1 MSLIALPLIQAVQLP
16 NAVAIQYTCPAAT
29 QIVVRHTVLTNTTAG
44 AITVTA
50 YIVPNGGSVVDAAKI
65 LDAFS
70 IAAHTAYTSPEF
82 TGIVLKTGD
91 SIQCFASAA
100 TSISMNANGI
110 QQS

>member
-16 NAVAIQYTCPAAT
+16 NAVAIQYTCPASM
-29 QIVVRHTVLTNTTAG
+29 QIIVRHVVFTNTTAG
-44 AITVTA
+44 AITVTG
-50 YIVPNGGSVVDAAKI
+50 YIVPSGGSVTDAAKI

-70 IAAHTAYTSPEF
+70 IAGHTAYTSPEF
-82 TGIVLKTGD
+82 AGVVLKTGD
-91 SIQCFASAA
+91 TIQCFASAA

>member
-1 MSLIALPLIQAVQLP
+1 MSLTAIPLIQQVVLP
-16 NAVAIQYTCPAAT
+16 ASVAPQYACPASM
-29 QIVVRHTVLTNTTAG
+29 QIIIRHVVFCNTTAG

-50 YIVPNGGSVVDAAKI
+50 YIIPNGGSVADSGKI

-82 TGIVLKTGD
+82 SGVVLKTGD
-91 SIQCFASAA
+91 TIQCFSSAGA
-100 TSISMNANGI
+100 SISMNASGI

>member
-1 MSLIALPLIQAVQLP
+1 MSLIAIPLIQNVQLP
-16 NAVAIQYTCPAAT
+16 NAVAVQYTCPAAM
-29 QIVVRHTVLTNTTAG
+29 QIVVRHVVLTNTTAG

-50 YIVPNGGSVVDAAKI
+50 YIVPVGGSVTDAAKI

-82 TGIVLKTGD
+82 SGVVLKSGD
-91 SIQCFASAA
+91 TIQCFASAA
-100 TSISMNANGI
+100 TSVSMNASGV